1 MSEPTFNSL
10 EEQIDYVIKFNETM
24 SPRLAAAKITLASQ
38 PPAVRE
44 TFIGELVSRENLHIC
59 ILTSE
64 TVVKLE
70 EKSLNL
76 RHLAKLVDFFYI
88 ERLYL
93 TTHKTM
99 VSFVENLRQIV
110 GHVPDP
116 MPVAKRGSKKSSQAR
131 HSGENL
137 YGLRISKGLT
147 GITVAKRTQ
156 K

>member
-24 SPRLAAAKITLASQ
+24 SARLATAKIALASH
-38 PPAVRE
+38 PPAVCE
-44 TFIGELVSRENLHIC
+44 TFI
-59 ILTSE
+59 
-64 TVVKLE
+64 VVKLG

-88 ERLYL
+88 ERLFL

-116 MPVAKRGSKKSSQAR
+116 MPAAKRVSKKSSQAG
-131 HSGENL
+131 HSGEIL
-137 YGLRISKGLT
+137 SGLRMPKELT
-147 GITVAKRTQ
+147 GVPVAKRIP

>member
-1 MSEPTFNSL
+1 MAYKCIGNVLTLDIHHPFPQMSEPTFNSL

-44 TFIGELVSRENLHIC
+44 TFI
-59 ILTSE
+59 
-64 TVVKLE
+64 VVKLE

-131 HSGENL
+131 H
-137 YGLRISKGLT
+137 
-147 GITVAKRTQ
+147 AKRMP